1 VKNHPLPRRL
11 TWFAILL
18 AGFFGLVATSTSRAQ
33 VTVDIS
39 IKRNIYVAYEPL
51 SVIVRITNL
60 SGRPLL
66 LADIQGKKWFGFEV
80 ETLEG
85 APIPPNNSD
94 REEKPLEI
102 KAGESITCPYD
113 LSQLF
118 PLGDLGSYRVRAR
131 VYAAELSSYF
141 TSPPLTVE
149 ITEGKVIWQQIVG
162 APAQEGLQDSTRTI
176 SLLSHR
182 LDDHTD
188 LYLRIE
194 NKPAGVIYCTHRLG
208 DYIAFGKPEILL
220 DRENTI
226 YVLQNNKPREF
237 IFSKVGLNGKI
248 LERTPYSAPKDRPQ
262 LVEDQEGGVK
272 VLGGIPF
279 DPKATPTPFTPAK
292 LSDRPA
298 PMGGEVPSL
307 IPEGSPKKS
316 TAKPTPSP
324 SPKPIHPK
332 ASPIPQGRVD

>member
-1 VKNHPLPRRL
+1 MKNHSLPRRL

-18 AGFFGLVATSTSRAQ
+18 AGFFGLVAAPTSRAQ
-33 VTVDIS
+33 VTVDLS

-51 SVIVRITNL
+51 LATVRITNL
-60 SGRPLL
+60 SGGRLL
-66 LADIQGKKWFGFEV
+66 LADAHGKKWFGFEV

-85 APIPPNNSD
+85 APIPPLD
-94 REEKPLEI
+94 PDYEIEPLQIE
-102 KAGESITCPYD
+102 AGDSITRTVN
-113 LSQLF
+113 LTQLF
-118 PLGDLGSYRVRAR
+118 PFGDLGSYRIRAR

-149 ITEGKVIWQQIVG
+149 ITEGKVIWEQTVG
-162 APAQEGLQDSTRTI
+162 VPAQEGVQSSTRTI

-182 LDDHTD
+182 LADRTD

-226 YVLQNNKPREF
+226 HVLQNNIPREF
-237 IFSKVGLNGKI
+237 IYSKVGLNGKI
-248 LERTPYSAPKDRPQ
+248 LERLTYSAPKNRPQ
-262 LVEDQEGGVK
+262 LAKDPEGGVK
-272 VLGGIPF
+272 VLGGILF
-279 DPKATPTPFTPAK
+279 DPKATPTPATVAK

-298 PMGGEVPSL
+298 PMDGEVPSL
-307 IPEGSPKKS
+307 ITQPSSKKS

-324 SPKPIHPK
+324 SPKPVRPK